1 MDAFLGLPNWH
12 RWRELFD
19 LAHVVVAHRPGWKAP
34 TQGPLGELMVDR
46 GTGAVNDLHR
56 IAGRAHLRPCRD
68 PARNILD
75 GIAADHRRRPRSAV
89 PGAGHSSRHH
99 PRVRVLCSR
108 PLAKSTECND
118 HESQSPPCLRAGQ
131 SEARSQAQSGSEDPA
146 KAKAKPALP
155 NALLRIV
162 NDALDDMK
170 AVNVKVIDVRHL
182 TDITD
187 IVVIASG
194 NSDRHVKSIADRVV
208 QFAKQNDF
216 RPMGVEGAREG
227 EWVLVDLT
235 DVVVH
240 VMLPRVREFYGL
252 ENLWEDREP
261 AVEAVEAVEAAA
273 QGAGPGSRRALGRVT
288 RARSHPRGRHAHAR
302 VGDDGVRRLHAPT
315 AQLDARRP
323 RGAARPGQP
332 PRRTRK
338 NACSNASGTTT
349 WSPST
354 STARYAPPS
363 ISPNG

>member
-1 MDAFLGLPNWH
+1 MTT
-12 RWRELFD
+12 
-19 LAHVVVAHRPGWKAP
+19 KANP
-34 TQGPLGELMVDR
+34 RRASAPAKAKPAKTQ
-46 GTGAVNDLHR
+46 
-56 IAGRAHLRPCRD
+56 
-68 PARNILD
+68 
-75 GIAADHRRRPRSAV
+75 
-89 PGAGHSSRHH
+89 
-99 PRVRVLCSR
+99 
-108 PLAKSTECND
+108 
-118 HESQSPPCLRAGQ
+118 
-131 SEARSQAQSGSEDPA
+131 A

-252 ENLWEDREP
+252 ENLWEDATP
-261 AVEAVEAVEAAA
+261 ADSTKVSTASKVPTAAKA
-273 QGAGPGSRRALGRVT
+273 PPRPRTAP
-288 RARSHPRGRHAHAR
+288 RAR
-302 VGDDGVRRLHAPT
+302 
-315 AQLDARRP
+315 
-323 RGAARPGQP
+323 AAR
-332 PRRTRK
+332 
-338 NACSNASGTTT
+338 
-349 WSPST
+349 
-354 STARYAPPS
+354 
-363 ISPNG
+363 